1 MKLFPGTKSMARFAA
16 SMLIP
21 VTLMALA
28 AVLVLPAQA
37 ASEREVRSRIA
48 PVYPELAKRMK
59 ISGSVKVQAT
69 VDPDG
74 KVTAVKS
81 IGGNR
86 MLESAAEDAVKRWK
100 FGAASSSSTEEVSIN
115 FEP

>member
-1 MKLFPGTKSMARFAA
+1 MILFPGTKSVARFTA

-21 VTLMALA
+21 ATMVALA
-28 AVLVLPAQA
+28 MVLVLPAQA
-37 ASEREVRSRIA
+37 ASEREIRSRIA

-69 VDPDG
+69 VDPEG

-81 IGGNR
+81 LSGNR

-100 FGAASSSSTEEVSIN
+100 FETASGSSTEEVSIN